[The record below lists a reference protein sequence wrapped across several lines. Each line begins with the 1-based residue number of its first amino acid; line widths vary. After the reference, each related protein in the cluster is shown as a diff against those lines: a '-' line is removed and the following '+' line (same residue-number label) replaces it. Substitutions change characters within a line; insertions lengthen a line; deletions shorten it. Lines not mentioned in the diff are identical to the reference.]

1 MINGFLAPPILVVI
15 MLIANNPRVMG
26 RRTNG
31 PWTNVVGWLTAA
43 VMFAAAIALVF
54 MAVK

>member
-1 MINGFLAPPILVVI
+1 VINGFLAPPILVVI